1 MLRSGPWTPPEDE
14 RMAQLRALGYSWSA
28 VGQALGR
35 DPMACANRLYRLK
48 KGVTTVANP
57 WWSLEEDEVI
67 RTEYGQEKPDVEG
80 LAQRLGRTQTAV
92 ENRARELRL
101 TSRLSKKETGDGSS
115 VRRCHDCGR
124 VTHDYRC
131 PACLRKWRRLH
142 GVSLHPGDE
151 DGA

>member
-28 VGQALGR
+28 VGQSLGR
-35 DPMACANRLYRLK
+35 DPQACANRMYRLK
-48 KGVTTVANP
+48 KGVTGTTAA
-57 WWSLEEDEVI
+57 WWSLEDDEAI
-67 RTEYGQEKPDVEG
+67 RNAFAAEKPDVAG
-80 LAQRLGRTQTAV
+80 LAQSLGRSESAV
-92 ENRARELRL
+92 ETRARELRL
-101 TSRLSKKETGDGSS
+101 TSRLSKKEAGDGSS

-142 GVSLHPGDE
+142 GVSLHPGE